1 MSFFKDFKEDLSQAV
16 NELMPEDKVTPVS
29 EEPQMVDTIT
39 GSDNDATMDDI
50 SELLKQFDEAAME
63 QTKAKET
70 EPVIQ
75 DVQPVQPA
83 MEPVFAQ
90 PEQPVMQEQP
100 VFATPVQPI
109 FAEPVQPV
117 VEQAPVVEPQEYKEP
132 VQPIFP
138 AEEKPAEPVVKS
150 EVEPIF
156 KESLEKSAPINT
168 TESRYMETGVIIEG
182 MTVTGD
188 IKSDGNLD
196 IRGGVTGNIEL
207 LGKLQVT
214 GELNGN
220 SKASEV
226 FADGAKITGDIEA
239 VGSVKVGQGTVIRGN
254 ITATSGVFAGAVKGD
269 IDINGPVILDSTSV
283 IMGNIKSK
291 SIQINNGAIIEGL
304 CSQCYA
310 DNSAMSIFGD
320 IEKEK
325 TPAKTKAKKAG
336 E

>member
-16 NELMPEDKVTPVS
+16 NELMPEDKVAPVS

-39 GSDNDATMDDI
+39 GSDNAATMDDI
-50 SELLKQFDEAAME
+50 SELLKQFDTAAME
-63 QTKAKET
+63 QPKVEEPAPVFQETQPVAT
-70 EPVIQ
+70 EPTFV
-75 DVQPVQPA
+75 
-83 MEPVFAQ
+83 Q
-90 PEQPVMQEQP
+90 PEQPVMQAQP
-100 VFATPVQPI
+100 VYDV
-109 FAEPVQPV
+109 PVQPV
-117 VEQAPVVEPQEYKEP
+117 FTEEVQPVAAPAPEVEPQEYKEP

-138 AEEKPAEPVVKS
+138 VEDTPAEPEVKS

-196 IRGGVTGNIEL
+196 IRGAVEGNIEL
-207 LGKLQVT
+207 LGKLQIT

-320 IEKEK
+320 VEKEK